1 VGVKVMKDNSEAI
14 VMDELDVEQT
24 KSQRVVEVISDV
36 LFYLLLVAILA
47 AAVMFASSKAPGKS
61 IFGYRYY
68 DVLTGSM
75 EPSYSVGD
83 LILVKVTGAENIS
96 VGDPITFNPG
106 STDDSYLTHRVVEKI
121 ENYQETGVTCFR
133 TKGDANESEDPFIID
148 ESRVIGVVKLHIPFF
163 GYVVKFVQ
171 YHYIMIIIF
180 IVLFSVFFTLLKKL
194 TSLSAEINALEA
206 MEAKE
211 SEEGTNDKVNEE
223 LIDSKA
229 TEN

>member
-1 VGVKVMKDNSEAI
+1 MNDKSKVTEVEVS
-14 VMDELDVEQT
+14 DVEMT
-24 KSQRVVEVISDV
+24 KSQKAVEVVSDI

-61 IFGYRYY
+61 ILGYRYY
-68 DVLTGSM
+68 DILTGSM
-75 EPSYSVGD
+75 EPTYSVGD
-83 LILVKVTGAENIS
+83 LIFVKVTGAENIS

-106 STDDSYLTHRVVEKI
+106 ATDDSYLTHRVVEKI
-121 ENYQETGVTCFR
+121 EDYQGTGVTCFR

-180 IVLFSVFFTLLKKL
+180 IVLFSIFFTLLKKL
-194 TSLSAEINALEA
+194 TSLSAEISTLEALEA
-206 MEAKE
+206 KE
-211 SEEGTNDKVNEE
+211 ETDDKSDNG
-223 LIDSKA
+223 
-229 TEN
+229 ENRVETVQ